1 MTQKKLLRPE
11 RRRQVPA
18 QFSWLDHRLV
28 RDHRLAACDPSALAL
43 YLVLV
48 TVADAQGLSYYSEA
62 SLARLIH
69 LTPDQVIGARQQL
82 VAADLIAY
90 PKPLYQVLS
99 LESIPAGPRA
109 NLTQSAGQILRQIL
123 GGPQ

>member
-1 MTQKKLLRPE
+1 MTHKKLLRPE
-11 RRRQVPA
+11 RRRQIPA

-28 RDHRLAACDPSALAL
+28 RDNRLASCEAPALAL

-69 LTPDQVIGARQQL
+69 LTPDQVILARQQL
-82 VAADLIAY
+82 IAADLIAY
-90 PKPLYQVLS
+90 QKPLYQVLA
-99 LESIPAGPRA
+99 LDTEATTPRPNA
-109 NLTQSAGQILRQIL
+109 PQSAGQILRQIL
-123 GGPQ
+123 GGAR